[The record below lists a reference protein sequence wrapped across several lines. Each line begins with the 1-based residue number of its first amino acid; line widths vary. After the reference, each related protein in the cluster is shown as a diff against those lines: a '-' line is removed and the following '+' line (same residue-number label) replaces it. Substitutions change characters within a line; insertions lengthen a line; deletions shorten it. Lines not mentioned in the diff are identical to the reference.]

1 MSEIKARLSSLAT
14 DVFCYRTMPST
25 WTQLCHCINVDRGLL
40 KVKNEELRNYCWQ
53 THTCTGNL
61 FLAIFFAFIK
71 FYNVF
76 IFCQTPSQVGVKL
89 PPPQMAQSSNSITQ
103 RQKNH
108 LLHKFSFPLQVLM
121 LSSKPRNRVSEES
134 AVCLSLVLFVC
145 QVLNIQLCIHHN
157 NLMCG
162 LRISK
167 F

>member
-1 MSEIKARLSSLAT
+1 MSWAIKAAEGGSTGKALLALWRAQLRCLKSKPGL
-14 DVFCYRTMPST
+14 VAWLYRTMPST

-108 LLHKFSFPLQVLM
+108 LLHKFSFPL
-121 LSSKPRNRVSEES
+121 
-134 AVCLSLVLFVC
+134 
-145 QVLNIQLCIHHN
+145 
-157 NLMCG
+157 
-162 LRISK
+162 
-167 F
+167 